1 MALPPRA
8 AAVLVLLSKSGET
21 PTTARDS
28 GSTFNSFVNM
38 GTSPS
43 PQPPQQSSFYA
54 SQIWYQDYPPSTVV
68 KVHLGLLGP
77 YGYEPNSAVFGN
89 RIYLNG
95 YTGNQTLDLT
105 YPGDI
110 VYAYDPTPPPTGPGE
125 SPPNP
130 NGTVETN
137 TITNTTP
144 AVNNPG
150 YFFRPRW
157 VDDTPY
163 DLTTDGIGEGTIW
176 PKFNTDYLIGI
187 EGFQQLFPDYV
198 YQLGPW
204 SADLTVTN
212 KQSEVLNEQT
222 TTYEYYDF
230 TQTTFDFKQTTKV
243 KLYLDANVC
252 CWNKGTVINGTVT
265 FQSID
270 VTTEAVG
277 GTPGAPDPTA
287 TYGFGGMIATT
298 GSTVADAGDQSFT
311 VTIDSS
317 YTPVEITIPTVAGK
331 ITFINDFS
339 VDSVTAPS

>member
-8 AAVLVLLSKSGET
+8 AAVLVLLSKPDTT
-21 PTTARDS
+21 PVTPRDS
-28 GSTFNSFVNM
+28 GTTLSSYVSIGSSIPGEETLPPHQLSF
-38 GTSPS
+38 
-43 PQPPQQSSFYA
+43 FA
-54 SQIWYQDYPPSTVV
+54 SQVWFQDYPPTTVV
-68 KVHLGLLGP
+68 KVHMAIAGA
-77 YGYEPNSAVFGN
+77 SN
-89 RIYLNG
+89 RIYLDG
-95 YTGNQTLDLT
+95 YSGNQTLDLT

-110 VYAYDPTPPPTGPGE
+110 VYAYDPTPPPLGPGE

-137 TITNTTP
+137 TITKTNED
-144 AVNNPG
+144 VPG

-176 PKFNTDYLIGI
+176 PKFNTDYIIGI
-187 EGFQQLFPDYV
+187 EGFQTLFPDYM

-222 TTYEYYDF
+222 TAYEYYDF

-252 CWNKGTVINGTVT
+252 CWNKGTVITGTVT

-270 VTTEAVG
+270 VTTEALG
-277 GTPGAPDPTA
+277 GYPGSPNPTA

-298 GSTVADAGDQSFT
+298 GSTVDSAGDQSFT